1 MRRSQAMLVKRLM
14 ILLPVLNEAEGLD
27 IVLRTIPS
35 ESLIELGWEPN
46 IVIVDGK
53 VLTIPNKLLSMQ
65 AVRSLSSRVEEK
77 EKPFGLVS
85 ITQSRIILMQ
95 SSCSMQI

>member
-53 VLTIPNKLLSMQ
+53 STDDSQQIAIDTAHSPCPAGRGKGET
-65 AVRSLSSRVEEK
+65 RSLV
-77 EKPFGLVS
+77 L
-85 ITQSRIILMQ
+85 ITQSE
-95 SSCSMQI
+95 SF